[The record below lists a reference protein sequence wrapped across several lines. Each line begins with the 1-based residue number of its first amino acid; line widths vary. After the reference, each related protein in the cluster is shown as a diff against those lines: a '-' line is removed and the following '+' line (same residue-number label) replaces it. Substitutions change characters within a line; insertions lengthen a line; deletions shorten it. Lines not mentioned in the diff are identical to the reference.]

1 MDKAPLGVGQGGS
14 AKAFAFSDFKNALDN
29 GGEYVCCANF
39 RWLDWKWNTSPGVPV
54 LRSSVAAFAE
64 SPYPAPQAKFDTR
77 SVVVCVDDVNQ
88 NPLEHK
94 GALQAASPQ
103 EELLAPIFTL
113 GHAVLSENV
122 ANSDAQKWLSW
133 MQTTLFTFK
142 LLPTREAKE
151 FETITI
157 RQKAAHKYHM
167 ISYTPVQWVYK
178 IMQMKKDNACPT
190 HV

>member
-1 MDKAPLGVGQGGS
+1 M
-14 AKAFAFSDFKNALDN
+14 
-29 GGEYVCCANF
+29 
-39 RWLDWKWNTSPGVPV
+39 
-54 LRSSVAAFAE
+54 
-64 SPYPAPQAKFDTR
+64 
-77 SVVVCVDDVNQ
+77 
-88 NPLEHK
+88 EHK

-103 EELLAPIFTL
+103 EELLAPFLAL
-113 GHAVLSENV
+113 GHAVLSQNV

-157 RQKAAHKYHM
+157 RQKAAHKYQM